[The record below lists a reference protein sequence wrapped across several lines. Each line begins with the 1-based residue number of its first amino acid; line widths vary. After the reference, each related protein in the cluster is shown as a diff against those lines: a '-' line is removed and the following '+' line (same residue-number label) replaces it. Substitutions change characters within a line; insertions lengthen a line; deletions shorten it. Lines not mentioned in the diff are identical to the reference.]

1 MKQLFIVFIVLTV
14 SLLAGVSCVSD
25 PPPAQPVRAE
35 KPPEAGPVQAPP
47 PASEPVP
54 EPAQVPVVEPDP
66 VPAAPVEEETVFN
79 PESIT
84 QEEFDNAKNEVQ
96 ALVEDLNKIIRARN
110 YNYWLTYLSESYLEE
125 INSPEYLDEMT
136 ERLYERDKSVAT
148 NLGRDPKRV
157 QKRILRNSR
166 DFFTYVVVPSRAND
180 HVDDI
185 EYVSENQVTAY
196 TLDNR
201 GQRLIL
207 YNLENI
213 DGQWKISN

>member
-1 MKQLFIVFIVLTV
+1 MKQLFIVLTIF
-14 SLLAGVSCVSD
+14 LLAGVSCVSD
-25 PPPAQPVRAE
+25 PPPALPVQAE
-35 KPPEAGPVQAPP
+35 KPAAPVPVQADP
-47 PASEPVP
+47 PAPEPMP
-54 EPAQVPVVEPDP
+54 EPAPAPVVEPAP
-66 VPAAPVEEETVFN
+66 APVEEEPVFN
-79 PESIT
+79 PGSIS
-84 QEEFDNAKNEVQ
+84 QEEFDTAKNEVQ
-96 ALVEDLNKIIRARN
+96 ALVEDLNRIIRARN
-110 YNYWLTYLSESYLEE
+110 YNYWLTYLSKSYLEE

-136 ERLYERDKSVAT
+136 EKLYERDRSVAT
-148 NLGRDPKRV
+148 NLGRDPKSV

-207 YNLENI
+207 YNLETI